1 MQINFYILSCL
12 IVSIIFCLFILFNE
26 YFIVSPTI
34 INTNTT
40 EIIIACH
47 GTINPKSIEFVND
60 LNISYEPKSPIG
72 IPISNDFAPYIML
85 FYFII
90 LLNSFV
96 VIPIDFRFANSFER
110 SIMFVVIVLN
120 MLVTP
125 ISVITAMNPYK
136 NIDTSIII
144 LFC

>member
-1 MQINFYILSCL
+1 M
-12 IVSIIFCLFILFNE
+12 FILFNE

-34 INTNTT
+34 INTNIT

-47 GTINPKSIEFVND
+47 GIINPKSIEFVND

-85 FYFII
+85 SNFII

-144 LFC
+144 LFCWSAN

>member
-1 MQINFYILSCL
+1 M
-12 IVSIIFCLFILFNE
+12 FCLFILFSE

-34 INTNTT
+34 INTNIT

-47 GTINPKSIEFVND
+47 GIINPKSIEFVND

-85 FYFII
+85 SNFII

-96 VIPIDFRFANSFER
+96 VIPIDFSIANSLLLN
-110 SIMFVVIVLN
+110 IIFVVIVLKIF
-120 MLVTP
+120 VTP
-125 ISVITAMNPYK
+125 IKVITVINP
-136 NIDTSIII
+136 
-144 LFC
+144 

>member
-1 MQINFYILSCL
+1 M
-12 IVSIIFCLFILFNE
+12 
-26 YFIVSPTI
+26 
-34 INTNTT
+34 
-40 EIIIACH
+40 
-47 GTINPKSIEFVND
+47 NPKSIEFVND
-60 LNISYEPKSPIG
+60 LNIAYEPKSPIG

-85 FYFII
+85 SNFII
-90 LLNSFV
+90 LLNSLV

-120 MLVTP
+120 ILVTP

-136 NIDTSIII
+136 NIYTSIII